1 MKRQIFVVLSGLFIL
16 LSPAYSDIE
25 DIDSEKSLSDFES
38 QLELSSEKLKPVM
51 EAKSR
56 DLKQSYS
63 ESAESGFMQI
73 EELSARLGDTSKEAD
88 F

>member
-1 MKRQIFVVLSGLFIL
+1 MKRQIFVVLSGLLIL

-25 DIDSEKSLSDFES
+25 AIDSEKSLSDFES
-38 QLELSSEKLKPVM
+38 QFELSSETLKPVM

-63 ESAESGFMQI
+63 ESVESGFMQI
-73 EELSARLGDTSKEAD
+73 EELSARLDDTSKEAD